1 MKNLVQQ
8 RHLRRVCGRLI
19 VSPTSQSD
27 GREENEKEEPEED
40 ANGRRK
46 KSFQS
51 EGSEENAAEEDG
63 ISNRHLST
71 TFIPP
76 LTTGTKGVCPRRD
89 QVRYNVASWRKL
101 ASSSK
106 INLAPWA
113 EAFF

>member
-27 GREENEKEEPEED
+27 GREENEKEEPQED
-40 ANGRRK
+40 GNGRRK

-76 LTTGTKGVCPRRD
+76 LTRPRGC
-89 QVRYNVASWRKL
+89 
-101 ASSSK
+101 ASSRDSNDFHHR
-106 INLAPWA
+106 NLGARGR
-113 EAFF
+113 E

>member
-51 EGSEENAAEEDG
+51 EGSQENAAEEDG

-76 LTTGTKGVCPRRD
+76 LTRALRSAK
-89 QVRYNVASWRKL
+89 NHL
-101 ASSSK
+101 ADCVYTSFS
-106 INLAPWA
+106 LCVTTPL
-113 EAFF
+113 

>member
-76 LTTGTKGVCPRRD
+76 LTV
-89 QVRYNVASWRKL
+89 VAPHTDSRSSW
-101 ASSSK
+101 
-106 INLAPWA
+106 
-113 EAFF
+113 

>member
-40 ANGRRK
+40 GNGRRK

-76 LTTGTKGVCPRRD
+76 LTQLSVTVHWVGK
-89 QVRYNVASWRKL
+89 NVAIQQIRGLWFECRFEGV
-101 ASSSK
+101 
-106 INLAPWA
+106 PV
-113 EAFF
+113 

>member
-40 ANGRRK
+40 TNGRRK

-76 LTTGTKGVCPRRD
+76 LTVLDTSGADRLLRLIIS
-89 QVRYNVASWRKL
+89 N
-101 ASSSK
+101 SSICRSV
-106 INLAPWA
+106 
-113 EAFF
+113 